1 MKKQWKQDMHDRLKD
16 FPRKAPEGLLDD
28 VKAEMLRR
36 GLSPVPAPRRR
47 TVSGVFLRVA
57 SVAAVIALLFG
68 LSHWFQHEET
78 ALVFPEVESGLPVKV
93 DEAPVL
99 PKEEATENPP
109 VAIPQASRLL
119 AKAIVKTDTLSDY
132 FVEETIIEEKTE
144 PEKEEPDTIDR
155 PTPPSAKPVEV
166 SPKRKQWAYVPSR
179 KKRASFD
186 VGVYYSGLATP
197 VSPGKESIMMDFI
210 PSNPV
215 TPPSDHPLPPDGSG
229 EGGNVGHPD
238 NGTNG
243 VDSTSTDSRSHPRVA
258 SRSFSR
264 KKGAEEAKHHI
275 PVRLGISLRYNLNE
289 RWNLQSGLTYSYLAS
304 DFSYHGS
311 TPYETKQKL
320 HYIGIPLQ
328 VGLRIWKSERFRGY
342 LSAGGQV
349 EKLVSGKA
357 TTRYTDENQR
367 PGTLVETVS
376 DKKLLFSVLAS
387 IGAEYM
393 LGKDLSLYAEPGIH
407 YYFKNGNGLSTHY
420 NENPL
425 SLNITIGFRFHW
437 EK

>member
-16 FPRKAPEGLLDD
+16 FPMKAPEGLLDD

-36 GLSPVPAPRRR
+36 DLSPVPAPRRR
-47 TVSGVFLRVA
+47 MVSGVLLRVA
-57 SVAAVIALLFG
+57 SVAAMIALLFG
-68 LSHWFQHEET
+68 LSHWFQREET
-78 ALVFPEVESGLPVKV
+78 ALVFPEVESSLPVKM
-93 DEAPVL
+93 DEVPVQ
-99 PKEEATENPP
+99 PKEEAAENPP
-109 VAIPQASRLL
+109 VSIPQASRLL
-119 AKAIVKTDTLSDY
+119 AKAIVKTDTLS
-132 FVEETIIEEKTE
+132 VSSEEEAVVEEKTE
-144 PEKEEPDTIDR
+144 PQKEEPDTIVR
-155 PTPPSAKPVEV
+155 PTPPSARQAEP
-166 SPKRKQWAYVPSR
+166 SPKRKEWAYVPSR

-197 VSPGKESIMMDFI
+197 ISPGKEELMVNVS
-210 PSNPV
+210 
-215 TPPSDHPLPPDGSG
+215 PPSDPLPPPDGSG
-229 EGGNVGHPD
+229 DGGNLGHPD
-238 NGTNG
+238 NGTNS
-243 VDSTSTDSRSHPRVA
+243 VDSTSTDSRSLSRVA

-264 KKGAEEAKHHI
+264 KKYAEKAKHHI
-275 PVRLGISLRYNLNE
+275 PVRLGVSLRYYLNE
-289 RWNLQSGLTYSYLAS
+289 RWNIQSGLTYSYLAS
-304 DFSYHGS
+304 DFSYRGT

-328 VGLRIWKSERFRGY
+328 VGVRLWKNDRFRGY

-367 PGTLVETVS
+367 PGTLVETIS
-376 DKKLLFSVLAS
+376 DKKLLFSALAS

-407 YYFKNGNGLSTHY
+407 YYFKNGNDLSTY
-420 NENPL
+420 YTENPL
-425 SLNITIGFRFHW
+425 NFNITIGFRFHW

>member
-16 FPRKAPEGLLDD
+16 FPKKAPEGLLDD

-68 LSHWFQHEET
+68 LSHWFQREET
-78 ALVFPEVESGLPVKV
+78 AIVFPEVESSLPVKV

-99 PKEEATENPP
+99 PKEEAAENPP
-109 VAIPQASRLL
+109 AAIPQASRLL
-119 AKAIVKTDTLSDY
+119 AKAIVKTDTLPASS
-132 FVEETIIEEKTE
+132 EEEAHVEEKTE

-155 PTPPSAKPVEV
+155 PTPPSTKPVET
-166 SPKRKQWAYVPSR
+166 SSKRKQWAYVPSR
-179 KKRASFD
+179 KKRAALD
-186 VGVYYSGLATP
+186 VGVYYSGLVAQSAPGRSGTLVETLP
-197 VSPGKESIMMDFI
+197 SSPSG
-210 PSNPV
+210 NPL
-215 TPPSDHPLPPDGSG
+215 LPD
-229 EGGNVGHPD
+229 EGTEQPD
-238 NGTNG
+238 NGTIG
-243 VDSTSTDSRSHPRVA
+243 ADSTSTDSRSFSRAA

-264 KKGAEEAKHHI
+264 KKHAEKAKHHI
-275 PVRLGISLRYNLNE
+275 PIRLGISLRYYLNE

-304 DFSYHGS
+304 DLSYTGP

-328 VGLRIWKSERFRGY
+328 VGVRIWKSERFRGY

-376 DKKLLFSVLAS
+376 DKKPLFSALAS

-407 YYFKNGNGLSTHY
+407 YYFKNGNGLKTHY

-425 SLNITIGFRFHW
+425 NFNITIGFRFHW

>member
-16 FPRKAPEGLLDD
+16 FPKKAPEGLLDD

-68 LSHWFQHEET
+68 LSHWFQREET
-78 ALVFPEVESGLPVKV
+78 AIVFPEVESSLPVKV

-109 VAIPQASRLL
+109 VAIPQVSRLL
-119 AKAIVKTDTLSDY
+119 AKAIVKTDTLPASSEEETL
-132 FVEETIIEEKTE
+132 VEEKPE
-144 PEKEEPDTIDR
+144 PGKEEPDTIDR
-155 PTPPSAKPVEV
+155 PTPSSTKPVEA

-179 KKRASFD
+179 KKRASLD
-186 VGVYYSGLATP
+186 VGIYYSGLVAQFTSGREG
-197 VSPGKESIMMDFI
+197 VLIETL
-210 PSNPV
+210 PSSPV
-215 TPPSDHPLPPDGSG
+215 TRPSDQPIPPDS
-229 EGGNVGHPD
+229 
-238 NGTNG
+238 GTNG
-243 VDSTSTDSRSHPRVA
+243 ADSTSTDSRSLSRAA

-264 KKGAEEAKHHI
+264 KEHAEKAKHHI

-304 DFSYHGS
+304 DLSYRGS

-367 PGTLVETVS
+367 PGTLVETIS
-376 DKKLLFSVLAS
+376 DKKLLFSALAS

>member
-16 FPRKAPEGLLDD
+16 FPKKAPEGLLDD

-68 LSHWFQHEET
+68 LSHWFQREET
-78 ALVFPEVESGLPVKV
+78 AIVFPEVESSLPVKV

-99 PKEEATENPP
+99 PKEEAAENPP
-109 VAIPQASRLL
+109 AAIPQASRLL
-119 AKAIVKTDTLSDY
+119 AKAIVKTDTLPASSE
-132 FVEETIIEEKTE
+132 EETLVEEKTE

-155 PTPPSAKPVEV
+155 PTPPSTKPVEA
-166 SPKRKQWAYVPSR
+166 SPQRNQWAYVPSR
-179 KKRASFD
+179 KKRAALD
-186 VGVYYSGLATP
+186 VGVYYSGVVAKTKPLVMAETL
-197 VSPGKESIMMDFI
+197 GGAK
-210 PSNPV
+210 
-215 TPPSDHPLPPDGSG
+215 PPSSLPEND
-229 EGGNVGHPD
+229 E
-238 NGTNG
+238 TNNP
-243 VDSTSTDSRSHPRVA
+243 DSTSTASRSLSRAA

-264 KKGAEEAKHHI
+264 KEHAEEAKHHI
-275 PVRLGISLRYNLNE
+275 PVRLGVSLRYYLNE
-289 RWNLQSGLTYSYLAS
+289 HWNLQSGLTYSYLAS
-304 DFSYHGS
+304 DLSYRGP

-328 VGLRIWKSERFRGY
+328 VGVRIWKSERFRGY

-376 DKKLLFSVLAS
+376 DKKPLFSALAS

-407 YYFKNGNGLSTHY
+407 YYFKNGNGLKTHY

-425 SLNITIGFRFHW
+425 NFNITIGFRFHW

>member
-16 FPRKAPEGLLDD
+16 FPKKAPEGLLDD

-68 LSHWFQHEET
+68 LSHWFQREET
-78 ALVFPEVESGLPVKV
+78 AIVFPEVESSLPVKV

-99 PKEEATENPP
+99 PKEEAAENPP
-109 VAIPQASRLL
+109 AAIPQASRLL
-119 AKAIVKTDTLSDY
+119 AKAIVKTDTLPASSE
-132 FVEETIIEEKTE
+132 EETLVEEKTE

-155 PTPPSAKPVEV
+155 PMPPSTKPVEA
-166 SPKRKQWAYVPSR
+166 SPQRKQWAYVPSR
-179 KKRASFD
+179 KKHASFD
-186 VGVYYSGLATP
+186 VGVYYSGVVAKTNPINIVESLGDAIT
-197 VSPGKESIMMDFI
+197 SPS
-210 PSNPV
+210 
-215 TPPSDHPLPPDGSG
+215 
-229 EGGNVGHPD
+229 PD
-238 NGTNG
+238 NSQTNNP
-243 VDSTSTDSRSHPRVA
+243 DSTSTDSRSLGRAA

-264 KKGAEEAKHHI
+264 KKHAEKAKHHI
-275 PVRLGISLRYNLNE
+275 PIRLGISLRYYLNE

-304 DFSYHGS
+304 DLSYTGP

-328 VGLRIWKSERFRGY
+328 VGVRIWKSERFRGY

-357 TTRYTDENQR
+357 TTRYTDANQR

-376 DKKLLFSVLAS
+376 DKKPLFSALAS

-407 YYFKNGNGLSTHY
+407 YYFKNGNGLKTHY

-425 SLNITIGFRFHW
+425 NFNITIGFRFHW

>member
-16 FPRKAPEGLLDD
+16 FPKKAPEGLLDD

-68 LSHWFQHEET
+68 LSHWFQREET
-78 ALVFPEVESGLPVKV
+78 AIVFPEVESSLPVKV

-99 PKEEATENPP
+99 PKEEAAENPP
-109 VAIPQASRLL
+109 AAIPQASRLL
-119 AKAIVKTDTLSDY
+119 AKAIVRTDTLPASSE
-132 FVEETIIEEKTE
+132 EETLVEEKTE
-144 PEKEEPDTIDR
+144 PEKEEPDTITLQ
-155 PTPPSAKPVEV
+155 TPASTKPVEV
-166 SPKRKQWAYVPSR
+166 SPKRNQWAYVPSR
-179 KKRASFD
+179 KKHASFD
-186 VGVYYSGLATP
+186 VGVYYSGVVAKTNPINIVESLGDAIT
-197 VSPGKESIMMDFI
+197 SPS
-210 PSNPV
+210 
-215 TPPSDHPLPPDGSG
+215 
-229 EGGNVGHPD
+229 PD
-238 NGTNG
+238 NSQTNNP
-243 VDSTSTDSRSHPRVA
+243 DSTSTDSRSLGRAA

-264 KKGAEEAKHHI
+264 KKHAEKAKHHI
-275 PVRLGISLRYNLNE
+275 PIRLGISLRYYLNE

-304 DFSYHGS
+304 DLSYTGP

-328 VGLRIWKSERFRGY
+328 VGVRIWKSERFRGY

-376 DKKLLFSVLAS
+376 DKKPLFSALTS

-407 YYFKNGNGLSTHY
+407 YYFKNGNGLKTHY
-420 NENPL
+420 NETPL
-425 SLNITIGFRFHW
+425 NFNITIGFRFHW

>member
-16 FPRKAPEGLLDD
+16 FPKKAPEGLLDD

-68 LSHWFQHEET
+68 LSHWFQREET
-78 ALVFPEVESGLPVKV
+78 AIVFPEVESSLPVKV

-99 PKEEATENPP
+99 PKEEAAENPP
-109 VAIPQASRLL
+109 AAIPQASRLL

-132 FVEETIIEEKTE
+132 FVEEKIIEEKTE

-155 PTPPSAKPVEV
+155 PTPPSTKPVET
-166 SPKRKQWAYVPSR
+166 SSKRKQWAYVPSR
-179 KKRASFD
+179 KKRASLD
-186 VGVYYSGLATP
+186 VGVYYSGLVTP
-197 VSPGKESIMMDFI
+197 ITPDKEEYMESV
-210 PSNPV
+210 PPSSNPI
-215 TPPSDHPLPPDGSG
+215 PPDGSG
-229 EGGNVGHPD
+229 EGGIIEQPD
-238 NGTNG
+238 DGTNG
-243 VDSTSTDSRSHPRVA
+243 ADSTSTDSRSLSRAA

-264 KKGAEEAKHHI
+264 KKHAEKAKHHI
-275 PVRLGISLRYNLNE
+275 PIRLGISLRYYLNE

-304 DFSYHGS
+304 DLSYTGP

-328 VGLRIWKSERFRGY
+328 VGVRIWKSERFRGY

-376 DKKLLFSVLAS
+376 DKKPLFSALAS

-407 YYFKNGNGLSTHY
+407 YYFKNGNGLKTHY

-425 SLNITIGFRFHW
+425 NFNITIGFRFHW

>member
-16 FPRKAPEGLLDD
+16 FPKKVPEGLLDD

-68 LSHWFQHEET
+68 LSHWFQREET
-78 ALVFPEVESGLPVKV
+78 AIVFPEVESSLPVKV

-99 PKEEATENPP
+99 PKEEAAENPP
-109 VAIPQASRLL
+109 AAIPQASRLL

-132 FVEETIIEEKTE
+132 FVEEKIIEEKTE

-155 PTPPSAKPVEV
+155 PMPPSTKPVET
-166 SPKRKQWAYVPSR
+166 SSKRKQWAYVPSR
-179 KKRASFD
+179 KKRAALD
-186 VGVYYSGLATP
+186 VGVYYSGLVAQLTSGKSGFLVETMP
-197 VSPGKESIMMDFI
+197 SSPSG
-210 PSNPV
+210 NPL
-215 TPPSDHPLPPDGSG
+215 LPNEGTEQPD
-229 EGGNVGHPD
+229 D
-238 NGTNG
+238 GTIG
-243 VDSTSTDSRSHPRVA
+243 ADSTSTDSRSFSRAA

-264 KKGAEEAKHHI
+264 KKHAEKAKHHI
-275 PVRLGISLRYNLNE
+275 PIRLGISLRYYLNE

-304 DFSYHGS
+304 DLSYRGP

-328 VGLRIWKSERFRGY
+328 VGVRIWKSERFRGY

-357 TTRYTDENQR
+357 TTRYTDANQR

-376 DKKLLFSVLAS
+376 DKKPLFSALAS

-407 YYFKNGNGLSTHY
+407 YYFKNGNGLKTHY

-425 SLNITIGFRFHW
+425 NFNITIGFRFHW

>member
-16 FPRKAPEGLLDD
+16 FPKKAPEGLLDD

-68 LSHWFQHEET
+68 LSHWFQRKET
-78 ALVFPEVESGLPVKV
+78 ALVFPEVESSLPVKV

-99 PKEEATENPP
+99 PKEEAAENPP
-109 VAIPQASRLL
+109 AAIPQANRLL

-132 FVEETIIEEKTE
+132 FVEEKIIEEKTE

-155 PTPPSAKPVEV
+155 PTPPSTKPVET
-166 SPKRKQWAYVPSR
+166 SSKRKQWAYVPTR

-186 VGVYYSGLATP
+186 VGIYYSGLATP
-197 VSPGKESIMMDFI
+197 ITPGKEEYMESV
-210 PSNPV
+210 PPSSNPI
-215 TPPSDHPLPPDGSG
+215 PPGGSG
-229 EGGNVGHPD
+229 GGGITGQPD
-238 NGTNG
+238 NGTIG
-243 VDSTSTDSRSHPRVA
+243 ADSTSTDSRSLSRVA
-258 SRSFSR
+258 SRSFRR
-264 KKGAEEAKHHI
+264 KKGGEEAKHHI

-320 HYIGIPLQ
+320 HYIGIPFQ

-367 PGTLVETVS
+367 PGTLVENIS
-376 DKKLLFSVLAS
+376 DKKLLFSALAS

-407 YYFKNGNGLSTHY
+407 YYFKNGNDLSTHY

>member
-57 SVAAVIALLFG
+57 SVAAMIALLFG

-78 ALVFPEVESGLPVKV
+78 ALVFPEVESSLPVKV

-99 PKEEATENPP
+99 PKEEVTENPP

-119 AKAIVKTDTLSDY
+119 VKAIVKTDTLSASSEEETL
-132 FVEETIIEEKTE
+132 VEEKPE
-144 PEKEEPDTIDR
+144 PGKEEPDTIDR

-179 KKRASFD
+179 KKRASLD
-186 VGVYYSGLATP
+186 VGVYYSGLVAQFTSGREG
-197 VSPGKESIMMDFI
+197 VLIETL
-210 PSNPV
+210 PSSPV
-215 TPPSDHPLPPDGSG
+215 TRPSDQPIPPDGSG

-238 NGTNG
+238 SGTNG
-243 VDSTSTDSRSHPRVA
+243 ADSTSTASRSFSRAA

-264 KKGAEEAKHHI
+264 KEHAEKAKHHI
-275 PVRLGISLRYNLNE
+275 PVRLGVSLRYYLNE
-289 RWNLQSGLTYSYLAS
+289 HWNIQSGLTYSYLAS
-304 DFSYHGS
+304 DLSYKGS

-328 VGLRIWKSERFRGY
+328 VGVRIWQKERFRGY

-357 TTRYTDENQR
+357 TTRYTDEDQK
-367 PGTLVETVS
+367 PGTLIETIS
-376 DKKLLFSVLAS
+376 DKKLLFSALAS

-407 YYFKNGNGLSTHY
+407 YYFKNGNGLNTHY

-425 SLNITIGFRFHW
+425 NFNITIGFRFHW

>member
-16 FPRKAPEGLLDD
+16 FPKKAPEGLLDD

-68 LSHWFQHEET
+68 LSHWFQCEEN
-78 ALVFPEVESGLPVKV
+78 AIVFPEVESSLPVKV

-99 PKEEATENPP
+99 PKEEAAENPP
-109 VAIPQASRLL
+109 AAIPQASRLL
-119 AKAIVKTDTLSDY
+119 AKAIVKTDTLPASSE
-132 FVEETIIEEKTE
+132 EETLVEEKTE

-155 PTPPSAKPVEV
+155 PTPPSTKPVEA
-166 SPKRKQWAYVPSR
+166 SPQRNQWAYVPSR
-179 KKRASFD
+179 KKRAALD
-186 VGVYYSGLATP
+186 VGVYYSGLVAQSAPGRSGTLVETLP
-197 VSPGKESIMMDFI
+197 GSPSG
-210 PSNPV
+210 NPL
-215 TPPSDHPLPPDGSG
+215 LPD
-229 EGGNVGHPD
+229 EGTDQPN

-243 VDSTSTDSRSHPRVA
+243 ADSTSTDSRSFSRAA

-264 KKGAEEAKHHI
+264 KKHAEKAKHHI
-275 PVRLGISLRYNLNE
+275 PIRLGISLRYYLNE

-304 DFSYHGS
+304 DLSYTGP

-328 VGLRIWKSERFRGY
+328 VGVRIWKSERFRGY

-357 TTRYTDENQR
+357 TTRYTDANQR

-376 DKKLLFSVLAS
+376 DKKPLFSALAS

-407 YYFKNGNGLSTHY
+407 YYFKNGNGLKTHY

-425 SLNITIGFRFHW
+425 NFNITIGFRFHW

>member
-16 FPRKAPEGLLDD
+16 FPKKAPKGLLDD

-68 LSHWFQHEET
+68 LSHWFQREET
-78 ALVFPEVESGLPVKV
+78 AIVFPEVESSLPVKV

-99 PKEEATENPP
+99 PKEEAAENPP
-109 VAIPQASRLL
+109 AAIPQASRLL

-132 FVEETIIEEKTE
+132 FVEEKIIEEKTE

-155 PTPPSAKPVEV
+155 LTPPSTKPVET
-166 SPKRKQWAYVPSR
+166 SSKRKQWAYVPSR

-186 VGVYYSGLATP
+186 VGIYYSGLATP
-197 VSPGKESIMMDFI
+197 IAPGKEEYMVSV
-210 PSNPV
+210 PPSSNPI
-215 TPPSDHPLPPDGSG
+215 PPDGN
-229 EGGNVGHPD
+229 GGGGITGQPD

-243 VDSTSTDSRSHPRVA
+243 ADSTSTDSRSLSRVA

-264 KKGAEEAKHHI
+264 KKGGEEAKHHI

-289 RWNLQSGLTYSYLAS
+289 RWHLQSGLTYSYLAS

-320 HYIGIPLQ
+320 HYIGIPFQ
-328 VGLRIWKSERFRGY
+328 VGLRIWQGERFRGY

-367 PGTLVETVS
+367 PGTLVENIS
-376 DKKLLFSVLAS
+376 DKKLLFSALAS

>member
-16 FPRKAPEGLLDD
+16 FPKKAPEGLLDD

-68 LSHWFQHEET
+68 LSHWFQREET
-78 ALVFPEVESGLPVKV
+78 AIVFPEVESSLPVKV

-99 PKEEATENPP
+99 PKEEAAENPP
-109 VAIPQASRLL
+109 AAIPQASRLL

-132 FVEETIIEEKTE
+132 FVEEKIIEEKTE

-155 PTPPSAKPVEV
+155 PTPPSTKPVET
-166 SPKRKQWAYVPSR
+166 SSKRKQWAYVPSR
-179 KKRASFD
+179 KKRASLD

-197 VSPGKESIMMDFI
+197 ITPGKEEYMESV
-210 PSNPV
+210 PPSSNPI
-215 TPPSDHPLPPDGSG
+215 PPGGSG
-229 EGGNVGHPD
+229 EGGTTGQPD
-238 NGTNG
+238 NGTIG
-243 VDSTSTDSRSHPRVA
+243 ADSTSTDSRSFSRAA

-264 KKGAEEAKHHI
+264 KKHAEKAKHHI
-275 PVRLGISLRYNLNE
+275 PIRLGISLRYYLNE

-304 DFSYHGS
+304 DLSYTGP

-328 VGLRIWKSERFRGY
+328 VGVRIWKSERFRGY

-376 DKKLLFSVLAS
+376 DKKPLFSALAS

-407 YYFKNGNGLSTHY
+407 YYFKNGNGLKTHY

-425 SLNITIGFRFHW
+425 NFNITIGFRFHW

>member
-16 FPRKAPEGLLDD
+16 FPKKAPEGLLDD

-36 GLSPVPAPRRR
+36 GLSSVPAPRRR

-57 SVAAVIALLFG
+57 STAAMIALLFG
-68 LSHWFQHEET
+68 LSHWFQREET
-78 ALVFPEVESGLPVKV
+78 ALVFPEVESSLPVKM

-132 FVEETIIEEKTE
+132 FVEEKIIEEKTE

-155 PTPPSAKPVEV
+155 PTPPSTKPVET
-166 SPKRKQWAYVPSR
+166 SSKRKQWAYVPTR

-186 VGVYYSGLATP
+186 VGIYYSGLATP
-197 VSPGKESIMMDFI
+197 ITPGKENIMMEAQ
-210 PSNPV
+210 PSLPV
-215 TPPSDHPLPPDGSG
+215 TPPSDHPIPPDGSG
-229 EGGNVGHPD
+229 GGGITGQPD

-243 VDSTSTDSRSHPRVA
+243 ADSTSTDSRSLSRVA

-264 KKGAEEAKHHI
+264 KKGGEEAKHHI

-289 RWNLQSGLTYSYLAS
+289 RWHLQSGLTYSYLAS
-304 DFSYHGS
+304 DLSYRGP

-328 VGLRIWKSERFRGY
+328 VGLRIWQGERFRGY

-367 PGTLVETVS
+367 PGTLLETIS
-376 DKKLLFSVLAS
+376 DKKLLFSALAS

-407 YYFKNGNGLSTHY
+407 YYFKNGNGLKTHY

-425 SLNITIGFRFHW
+425 NFNITIGFRFHW